1 MKLLISNNELVD
13 VQSLCEWDASDH
25 DSLLNAVS
33 ELLHSYK
40 QHQSSLLKGSRLEYD
55 YNLLLD
61 ECSADDV
68 EVYVAGTHVVSSLYF
83 CDILLYIIYSVSLTL
98 DDIKTVY
105 LLRVLLTVEEL
116 HLSVVEALL

>member
-1 MKLLISNNELVD
+1 MQLLDSNNELVD
-13 VQSLCEWDASDH
+13 VVESLCEWDAEDP
-25 DSLLNAVS
+25 DSLLSAVN

-61 ECSADDV
+61 ECSLDDV
-68 EVYVAGTHVVSSLYF
+68 EVYVAGTNVVSSF
-83 CDILLYIIYSVSLTL
+83 SVSGDIKVYMIYSLSLTL

-105 LLRVLLTVEEL
+105 FLWVLLTV
-116 HLSVVEALL
+116 